1 MTEMRTDRDKVDV
14 AVVGAGPAG
23 STAAEAA
30 AKLGAN
36 VVLIERKR
44 EIGTPVQCGGF
55 LPEIGELQ
63 ALLPR
68 AKIPETLAEVPERH
82 VLHRTRLQRIYAP
95 SGKAKEFFVS
105 GRVVDR
111 RGFDRALAWR
121 AARAGARV
129 LVGTRAVLDGPSLR
143 LSGRN
148 SCELDAKVV
157 IGADGPSSATAR
169 GAGMALR
176 REVGVCLEYEMAD
189 VDIDPDAAEM
199 YFGTRCA
206 PGGYAWII
214 PLGEDVANVGVGT
227 RSAYL
232 HGKGLRELLD
242 SFIRDHAIAKEKL
255 RRGEVTA
262 VMRGLVPAGG
272 MPPAIQKGNVLL
284 AGDAAGMVMATSGG
298 GIPLAMVGGQAA
310 GEVVAR
316 HVRGDATLADYPSR
330 IATEMGREL
339 ENSVRIREVVDK
351 MMKSDRLMDALFAM
365 LPADQMK
372 AIMRGQIPGALER
385 AQDLVANR

>member
-1 MTEMRTDRDKVDV
+1 MRRDGERIDI

-23 STAAEAA
+23 SVAAEAA
-30 AKLGAN
+30 AKRGAE

-44 EIGTPVQCGGF
+44 EMGTPVQCGGF
-55 LPEIGELQ
+55 LPEKGELQ
-63 ALLPR
+63 ALLPH
-68 AKIPETLAEVPERH
+68 ATIPDALAEVPERQI
-82 VLHRTRLQRIYAP
+82 LHRTRLQRIYSP
-95 SGKAKEFFVS
+95 SGKSKEFLVS

-111 RGFDRALAWR
+111 RSFDRDLAWR

-129 LVGTRAVLDGPSLR
+129 MVETRADLEGTGLR
-143 LSGRN
+143 LSGR
-148 SCELDAKVV
+148 SWGRIEAEVI

-169 GAGMALR
+169 GAGMAIR
-176 REVGVCLEYEMAD
+176 QEMGVCLEYEMAD
-189 VDIDPDAAEM
+189 VEADPGAAEM

-214 PLGEDVANVGVGT
+214 PLGEDVANVGVGA
-227 RSAYL
+227 RPAYL
-232 HGKGLRELLD
+232 RGKRLRDLLD
-242 SFIRDHAIAKEKL
+242 TFIKEHPIAKEKL
-255 RRGEVTA
+255 RRGEVTG

-272 MPPAIQKGNVLL
+272 MPPAIAKGNVLL

-310 GEVVAR
+310 GEVAAR
-316 HVRGDATLADYPSR
+316 HIEGEAALEEYPSR

-339 ENSVRIREVVDK
+339 DNSVRIRQIVDR
-351 MMKSDRLMDALFAM
+351 MMRSDRLMDALFAM

-372 AIMRGQIPGALER
+372 ATMRGQIPKALDR
-385 AQDLVANR
+385 AQEIVTSR

>member
-1 MTEMRTDRDKVDV
+1 MREDRERIDI

-30 AKLGAN
+30 AKLGAE
-36 VVLIERKR
+36 VVLIERKK

-55 LPEIGELQ
+55 LPEVEELR

-68 AKIPETLAEVPERH
+68 AKIPDALAEVPERQI
-82 VLHRTRLQRIYAP
+82 LTRTRRQRIYAP
-95 SGKAKEFFVS
+95 SGKAKEFPVR

-111 RGFDRALAWR
+111 RSFDRDLAWR
-121 AARAGARV
+121 AARAGAQV
-129 LVGTRAVLDGPSLR
+129 LVETRAIMDDRALR

-169 GAGMALR
+169 GAKMACR
-176 REVGVCLEYEMAD
+176 QEVGVCLEYEMAD

-199 YFGTRCA
+199 YFGTSCA

-214 PLGEDVANVGVGT
+214 PLGEDVANVGVGV

-232 HGKGLRELLD
+232 QGKGLRDVLD
-242 SFIRDHAIAKEKL
+242 SFITEHPIAKEKL
-255 RRGEVTA
+255 QRGEVTA

-272 MPPAIQKGNVLL
+272 IPPAIQKGNVLL
-284 AGDAAGMVMATSGG
+284 AGDAAGQVMATSGG
-298 GIPLAMVGGQAA
+298 GIPLAMVGGVLA
-310 GEVVAR
+310 GEVAAR
-316 HVRGDATLADYPSR
+316 HVRGEGDLEEYPSR
-330 IATEMGREL
+330 IATEMGKEL
-339 ENSVRIREVVDK
+339 DNSVRIRQIVDK
-351 MMKSDRLMDALFAM
+351 MMRSDRLMDALFAM

-372 AIMRGQIPGALER
+372 ATMRGQIPKALDR
-385 AQDLVANR
+385 VQDLVANR